1 MSQSLVIIG
10 IIVIVAI
17 VGYLVYAYM
26 NKKAPF

>member
-1 MSQSLVIIG
+1 MPEFLTIVG